1 MQTVVLLEELR
12 LVFPNRSGD
21 TTRVGDTYFDFQY
34 SRWQERQSD
43 SSAEVA
49 IMNAA
54 IINEGRTMS
63 VPSTL
68 KIKSEVAWPGDVCH
82 LV

>member
-1 MQTVVLLEELR
+1 MVLLEELR

-43 SSAEVA
+43 SLAEVA
-49 IMNAA
+49 LMNAA
-54 IINEGRTMS
+54 IINEGRTVS
-63 VPSTL
+63 IPNTL
-68 KIKSEVAWPGDVCH
+68 KIKSEVVLPGDVCH